1 MTTPKTRPHDWTELL
16 DELDAHLAK
25 AREMGGPEK
34 LAKQRAGGRCDARQ
48 RIFELCDPGSFREIG
63 ALVGSLPRA
72 ALPLAAADALVGG
85 IATIDGRP
93 VVIGSEDFTVQ
104 GGSIGIGTHAKRVRL
119 AELALRDRV
128 PLVMILE
135 GAGERMT
142 NALERYPHAPND
154 LQILAELSGKV
165 PTVAVV
171 MGASAGHGV
180 LTALL
185 MDFVVMVQGAAMFSA
200 GPPLVEAAIGEKVSK
215 EDLGGARMHVADSG
229 VAHNLAENEA
239 EALALVRQYLAYFPL
254 NAWQRPA
261 TVPRTDE
268 NGERRLDGILELVPR
283 NPSRP
288 YDMRRL
294 LEMLVDTGSLF
305 EVQPLYGASMI
316 TALARLGGQPVGI
329 VANQPMVLAGA
340 VTRQAADKTA
350 HFLDLA
356 DAFHL
361 PVIFLADNPG
371 IMAGTQAEREGT
383 LRSAARMYAAQA
395 RLRVPKLHVTL
406 RKAFGFGSSLMAMNP
421 FDRQSIALAFPGIS
435 LGGMPAAGGG
445 TAAKVSD
452 DTRAQLEAAE
462 SAGAWKAA
470 DNLSYDAVIDP
481 RDLRNALLAG
491 LRLSAG
497 RVTEPPAPAR
507 HTGVRP

>member
-1 MTTPKTRPHDWTELL
+1 MTTRKTRPHDWTELL
-16 DELDAHLAK
+16 DDLDAHLAK
-25 AREMGGPEK
+25 AQEMGGPEK
-34 LAKQRAGGRCDARQ
+34 LAKQRAGGRFDARQ
-48 RIFELCDPGSFREIG
+48 RIVELCDPGSFREIG

-72 ALPLAAADALVGG
+72 ALPPAAADALVGG
-85 IATIDGRP
+85 VATIDGRP

-128 PLVMILE
+128 PLVMFLE

-215 EDLGGARMHVADSG
+215 EDLGGARMHVTDSG
-229 VAHNLAENEA
+229 VAHNLAENET
-239 EALALVRQYLAYFPL
+239 EAFALVRKYLTYFPL

-261 TVPRTDE
+261 TVPRTGE

-288 YDMRRL
+288 YDMRHL

-305 EVQPLYGASMI
+305 EVQPLYGASMV

-340 VTRQAADKTA
+340 VTRQAADKAA

-421 FDRQSIALAFPGIS
+421 FDRQSITLAFPGIS

-452 DTRAQLEAAE
+452 ETQAQLEAAE

-481 RDLRNALLAG
+481 RDLRNALLTG

-497 RVTEPPAPAR
+497 RVTEPPAPAQ